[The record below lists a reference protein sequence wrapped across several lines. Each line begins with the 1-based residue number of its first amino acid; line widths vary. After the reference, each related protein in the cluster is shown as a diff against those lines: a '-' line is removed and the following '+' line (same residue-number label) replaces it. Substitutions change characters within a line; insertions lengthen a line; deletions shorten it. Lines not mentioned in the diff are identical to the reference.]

1 MPPGHPIIPLKSN
14 KFNMARRIGNKV
26 YCAIEPLL
34 VSDSFV
40 VYHISLCVRC
50 LFLMHVTRVAFGLPF
65 ALSLVFSL
73 IMVKP
78 NKTSKCPGCK
88 VLKSAHDFGTSG
100 KHFPG
105 PDLVEDDSAH
115 TKTAT
120 AAPPGNVDSSAVLIK
135 SLLDSAQKL
144 TMEVQSLRQESQDF
158 RKVATI
164 QPAKDPPP
172 SYLLAKNAA
181 TDDVTLPELRGMTA
195 LACKVDR

>member
-1 MPPGHPIIPLKSN
+1 MT
-14 KFNMARRIGNKV
+14 
-26 YCAIEPLL
+26 
-34 VSDSFV
+34 
-40 VYHISLCVRC
+40 
-50 LFLMHVTRVAFGLPF
+50 HVTRVAFGLPF

-73 IMVKP
+73 IVIKP
-78 NKTSKCPGCK
+78 SKTSKCPGCK

-120 AAPPGNVDSSAVLIK
+120 AAPPGNVDFSAVLIK

-158 RKVATI
+158 RKLRLFRLQGI
-164 QPAKDPPP
+164 RP
-172 SYLLAKNAA
+172 LLIRLQRSAA
-181 TDDVTLPELRGMTA
+181 TDDVTLQELGAMTA
-195 LACKVDR
+195 LASKVDR

>member
-14 KFNMARRIGNKV
+14 KFNMSRRIGNKV

-135 SLLDSAQKL
+135 SLLDFAQKL

>member
-14 KFNMARRIGNKV
+14 KFNMSRRIGNKV

-105 PDLVEDDSAH
+105 PTWSRTTQHTPRPRRLHRRAMWILVPFLSSPYWTPLKNWRWKCSLFDKRVKTSA
-115 TKTAT
+115 
-120 AAPPGNVDSSAVLIK
+120 
-135 SLLDSAQKL
+135 
-144 TMEVQSLRQESQDF
+144 R
-158 RKVATI
+158 
-164 QPAKDPPP
+164 
-172 SYLLAKNAA
+172 
-181 TDDVTLPELRGMTA
+181 
-195 LACKVDR
+195 

>member
-1 MPPGHPIIPLKSN
+1 MHVLKGINCTNNRTSTSI
-14 KFNMARRIGNKV
+14 R
-26 YCAIEPLL
+26 L
-34 VSDSFV
+34 SFV
-40 VYHISLCVRC
+40 IFH
-50 LFLMHVTRVAFGLPF
+50 F
-65 ALSLVFSL
+65 ALDVWIALCSSLVFSL

-78 NKTSKCPGCK
+78 SKTSQCPGCK

-144 TMEVQSLRQESQDF
+144 TMEVQSLRQDSQDF
-158 RKVATI
+158 RKLGTI
-164 QPAKDPPP
+164 PPARDPPP
-172 SYLLAKNAA
+172 SYSLAK
-181 TDDVTLPELRGMTA
+181 ERSH
-195 LACKVDR
+195 R

>member
-105 PDLVEDDSAH
+105 PDLVENDSAH

-144 TMEVQSLRQESQDF
+144 TMEVQSLRQESQSLQRIRPLLICLQRTQPQMMLPF
-158 RKVATI
+158 R
-164 QPAKDPPP
+164 
-172 SYLLAKNAA
+172 S
-181 TDDVTLPELRGMTA
+181 
-195 LACKVDR
+195 

>member
-1 MPPGHPIIPLKSN
+1 MT
-14 KFNMARRIGNKV
+14 
-26 YCAIEPLL
+26 
-34 VSDSFV
+34 
-40 VYHISLCVRC
+40 
-50 LFLMHVTRVAFGLPF
+50 HVTRVAFGLPF

-73 IMVKP
+73 IVIKP
-78 NKTSKCPGCK
+78 SKTSKCPGCK

-158 RKVATI
+158 RKLRLFRLQGI
-164 QPAKDPPP
+164 RP
-172 SYLLAKNAA
+172 LLIRLQRSAA
-181 TDDVTLPELRGMTA
+181 TDDVTLQELGAMTA
-195 LACKVDR
+195 LASKVDR

>member
-1 MPPGHPIIPLKSN
+1 MT
-14 KFNMARRIGNKV
+14 
-26 YCAIEPLL
+26 
-34 VSDSFV
+34 
-40 VYHISLCVRC
+40 
-50 LFLMHVTRVAFGLPF
+50 HVTRVAFGLPF

-73 IMVKP
+73 IVIKP
-78 NKTSKCPGCK
+78 SKTSKCPGCK

-120 AAPPGNVDSSAVLIK
+120 AAPPGNVDLSAVLIK

-158 RKVATI
+158 RKLRLFRLQGI
-164 QPAKDPPP
+164 RP
-172 SYLLAKNAA
+172 LLIRLQRSAA
-181 TDDVTLPELRGMTA
+181 TDDVTLQELGAMTA
-195 LACKVDR
+195 LASKVDR

>member
-1 MPPGHPIIPLKSN
+1 MT
-14 KFNMARRIGNKV
+14 
-26 YCAIEPLL
+26 
-34 VSDSFV
+34 
-40 VYHISLCVRC
+40 
-50 LFLMHVTRVAFGLPF
+50 HVTRVAFGLPF

-73 IMVKP
+73 IVIKP
-78 NKTSKCPGCK
+78 SKTSKCPGCK

-120 AAPPGNVDSSAVLIK
+120 AAPPGNVDFSAVLIK

-158 RKVATI
+158 RKLRLFRLQGI
-164 QPAKDPPP
+164 RP
-172 SYLLAKNAA
+172 LLIRLQRGAA
-181 TDDVTLPELRGMTA
+181 TDDVTLQELGAMTA
-195 LACKVDR
+195 LASKVDR

>member
-1 MPPGHPIIPLKSN
+1 MHVLKGIN
-14 KFNMARRIGNKV
+14 
-26 YCAIEPLL
+26 CTTEPLL

-40 VYHISLCVRC
+40 DYHMSLCVRC
-50 LFLMHVTRVAFGLPF
+50 LFVVHITRVAFGLPF

-78 NKTSKCPGCK
+78 SKTSKSPGCK

-120 AAPPGNVDSSAVLIK
+120 AAPPGNVDFSAVLIK

-144 TMEVQSLRQESQDF
+144 TMELQSLRQESQDF
-158 RKVATI
+158 RKLATI
-164 QPAKDPPP
+164 PPARDPPP
-172 SYLLAKNAA
+172 SYSLAKNAA
-181 TDDVTLPELRGMTA
+181 TGDITLSELRAMTA
-195 LACKVDR
+195 LASKVDR